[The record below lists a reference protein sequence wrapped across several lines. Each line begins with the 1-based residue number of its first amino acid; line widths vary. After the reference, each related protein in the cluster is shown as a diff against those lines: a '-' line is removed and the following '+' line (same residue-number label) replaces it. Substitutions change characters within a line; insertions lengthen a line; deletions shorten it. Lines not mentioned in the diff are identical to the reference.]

1 MPGTTTSLEAFLHLL
16 NGQIG
21 SGILSMPAAFG
32 LSNKIGWWISNRV
45 NLHPDNRVNEYICDE
60 LELPVQDYEQV
71 AELTVAHGPPTLRSW
86 AKTARFITSLFIVAS
101 QLGACAVY
109 YLFIAEN
116 LKAFDKDSLS
126 TRKKGMPL
134 YRTMANPKAFA
145 RPIVGVVDLVNII
158 IISLNFLLG
167 LLGYLKYGDD
177 VGASVT
183 LSLPNEPIFQSVQL
197 MYAFA
202 VLMTYPITMYVPIEM
217 LWPQINNKLVD
228 KKMSPLTPW
237 RFTGNKFTGQGARAW
252 LFGRNL
258 TITVI
263 GLLAFVLGTYYSLMD
278 LVTAVSIDHMEN

>member
-32 LSNKIGWWISNRV
+32 LSNKIGWWISNCV
-45 NLHPDNRVNEYICDE
+45 NLHPYNRVNEYICDE

-116 LKAFDKDSLS
+116 LKA
-126 TRKKGMPL
+126 GMPL

-202 VLMTYPITMYVPIEM
+202 VLMTYPIT
-217 LWPQINNKLVD
+217 
-228 KKMSPLTPW
+228 
-237 RFTGNKFTGQGARAW
+237 
-252 LFGRNL
+252 
-258 TITVI
+258 
-263 GLLAFVLGTYYSLMD
+263 
-278 LVTAVSIDHMEN
+278 